1 MHADDTL
8 SISSGTIDITRSY
21 EGLEGAKVLISGGK
35 ISIVASDDGINAA
48 GGSDQSGFGGFGF
61 SHINDSFFWILTKYL
76 NMSVSEG
83 LRTWTLITSVIGI
96 VGFFF
101 TWLVTMLFF

>member
-1 MHADDTL
+1 M
-8 SISSGTIDITRSY
+8 ITIAI
-21 EGLEGAKVLISGGK
+21 
-35 ISIVASDDGINAA
+35 
-48 GGSDQSGFGGFGF
+48 GFGGFGF

>member
-1 MHADDTL
+1 MTGMHADDTL

-48 GGSDQSGFGGFGF
+48 GGSDQSGSGGFGF
-61 SHINDSFFWILTKYL
+61 APDSFGGSGITS
-76 NMSVSEG
+76 SVSPAAWS
-83 LRTWTLITSVIGI
+83 LSMPPATASIPTVISK
-96 VGFFF
+96 
-101 TWLVTMLFF
+101 